1 MDKAAGFREQCRAR
15 LQYERKLKKKK
26 REKKASEQLD
36 EMVSLEKIA
45 KNEAKYKHK
54 YNIPSD
60 YDVYDIQEEID
71 WHNNFYEEEGINAPK
86 FNDKL
91 FPIAGNGFGDS
102 IVVDR
107 RNGKETLKFF
117 SHEDPEGELHDLTDR
132 EMMDFG
138 LIEFKPSEIQQ
149 KLIDNNV
156 LSEDAVMSMD
166 KDKLKQY
173 MSEYDLSTIRDKSL
187 KEKVKSAIAP
197 TVYGGTV
204 GLVSTG
210 FFPQNK
216 ITPKLVGKMTGAG
229 AAIGTGLGI
238 ANHISD
244 KKYKNEVL
252 NNILNRTKT
261 GLVHEVRELNRRG
274 YEPTKTASECLD
286 ELVKEA
292 GIVNH
297 ASKAVNGI
305 KRTGQL
311 LTGSKARKLNNNLK
325 TLNNTP
331 ATNFKDSVKLGE
343 KMMNTQKALNS
354 ELGKVKKARMATV
367 GVGVGA
373 AGASSILNSKKGE
386 QNV

>member
-1 MDKAAGFREQCRAR
+1 MDKAAGFREECKAR
-15 LQYERKLKKKK
+15 LQYEKKLKKK

-45 KNEAKYKHK
+45 KNETKYKHK

-60 YDVYDIQEEID
+60 YDVYNIQEEID
-71 WHNNFYEEEGINAPK
+71 WHNNFYEEEGIDAPK

-149 KLIDNNV
+149 KLIDNNI
-156 LSEDAVMSMD
+156 LSEDDVMSLD
-166 KDKLKQY
+166 KDNLKQY
-173 MSEYDLSTIRDKSL
+173 MSKYDLDRIKENTLR
-187 KEKVKSAIAP
+187 EKVKSAVAP
-197 TVYGGTV
+197 TIYGGTV

-216 ITPKLVGKMTGAG
+216 ITPKLAGKMTGAG

-238 ANHISD
+238 VNHISD
-244 KKYKNEVL
+244 KRYKDSVL
-252 NNILNRTKT
+252 DDVLNRTKI
-261 GLVHEVRELNRRG
+261 GLKHEVRELNRRG
-274 YEPTKTASECLD
+274 YKPTKKASEQLD
-286 ELVKEA
+286 EMVKEA

-297 ASKAVNGI
+297 ASKAVNGV
-305 KRTGQL
+305 KRATQL
-311 LTGSKARKLNNNLK
+311 LTGSKARKLSANFK
-325 TLNNTP
+325 TLNNTS

>member
-1 MDKAAGFREQCRAR
+1 MDKAAGFREQCKAR
-15 LQYERKLKKKK
+15 LQYEKKLKKK

-36 EMVSLEKIA
+36 EMVNFEKIA
-45 KNEAKYKHK
+45 KNETKYKHN

-60 YDVYDIQEEID
+60 YDVYDIQKEID

-149 KLIDNNV
+149 KLIDNNI
-156 LSEDAVMSMD
+156 LSEDDVMSLD
-166 KDKLKQY
+166 KDNLKQY
-173 MSEYDLSTIRDKSL
+173 MSKYDLDRIKENTLR
-187 KEKVKSAIAP
+187 EKVKSAVAP
-197 TVYGGTV
+197 TIYGGTV

-216 ITPKLVGKMTGAG
+216 ITPKLAGKMTGAG

-238 ANHISD
+238 VNHISD
-244 KKYKNEVL
+244 KRYKDSVL
-252 NNILNRTKT
+252 DDVLNRTKI
-261 GLVHEVRELNRRG
+261 GLKHEVRELNRRG
-274 YEPTKTASECLD
+274 YKPTKKASEQLD
-286 ELVKEA
+286 EMVKEA

-297 ASKAVNGI
+297 ASKAVNGV
-305 KRTGQL
+305 KRATQL
-311 LTGSKARKLNNNLK
+311 LTGSKARKLSANFK
-325 TLNNTP
+325 TLNNTS

-343 KMMNTQKALNS
+343 KMMNTQKALNA
-354 ELGKVKKARMATV
+354 ELGKVKKARMAV
-367 GVGVGA
+367 AGVGVGT
-373 AGASSILNSKKGE
+373 AGASSILSSKKGE